1 MVSLR
6 LPLTCCMPQQAPDL
20 NVILVLASLRS
31 PVNHQQKPCGGRTD
45 YAFFLSKHIANS
57 QNWL

>member
-6 LPLTCCMPQQAPDL
+6 LRLTCCMPQQAPDL

-45 YAFFLSKHIANS
+45 YAFFLSKHIANN

>member
-1 MVSLR
+1 
-6 LPLTCCMPQQAPDL
+6 MPQQAPDL